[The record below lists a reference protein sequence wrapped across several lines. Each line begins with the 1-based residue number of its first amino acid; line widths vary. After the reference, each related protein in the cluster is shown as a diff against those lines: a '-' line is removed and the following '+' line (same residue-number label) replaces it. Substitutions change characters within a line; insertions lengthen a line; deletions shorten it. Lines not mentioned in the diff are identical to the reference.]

1 MFLVHFQLTS
11 MSPEA
16 LSSSIGE
23 IGEVICMSDAIPML
37 VSMDEP
43 PQMEQEQTQP
53 SLIPESFE
61 VLSDEILVSE
71 MIEELLQ
78 MEQQPSIFSEGGA
91 LTTKECN

>member
-1 MFLVHFQLTS
+1 MILVHFQLTS

-16 LSSSIGE
+16 LSSSVAE

-37 VSMDEP
+37 VSIDEP

-53 SLIPESFE
+53 EA
-61 VLSDEILVSE
+61 LSDEILVSE

-91 LTTKECN
+91 FITKECN